1 MARKTKPKYKKD
13 DLIKMIVDKVCEG
26 IPQAQIKQD
35 ITGLDDGYSAVYF
48 YELYRDAKP
57 IFREAL
63 KGVAENRLESTIEEM
78 EVQYQAALSQSDG
91 RLANEI
97 RKEINKISGL
107 HQQKVDI
114 TTQGEKINNI
124 EIIKI
129 IEIKNNEDD
138 I

>member
-1 MARKTKPKYKKD
+1 MARKTNAKFKKQ
-13 DLIKMIVDKVCEG
+13 DLVKMIVDWTCEG
-26 IPQAQIKQD
+26 IPQAQIKTN
-35 ITGLDDGYSAVYF
+35 IMKLGYEISYF
-48 YELYRDAKP
+48 YTLHKEAKP
-57 IFREAL
+57 LIKSAL
-63 KGVAENRLESTIEEM
+63 QHIIENKLEETIAEM
-78 EVQYQAALSQSDG
+78 EVQYQAALSENDR

-129 IEIKNNEDD
+129 IEIKREDD
-138 I
+138 EA